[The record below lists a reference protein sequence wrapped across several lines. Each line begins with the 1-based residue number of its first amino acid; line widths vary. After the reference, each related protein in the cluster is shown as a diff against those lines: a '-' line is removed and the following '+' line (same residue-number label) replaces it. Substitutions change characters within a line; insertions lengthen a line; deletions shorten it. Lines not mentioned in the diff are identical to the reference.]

1 MLRRRSNRCGYTGS
15 VTPEERIQRLETSVQ
30 RLVAE
35 VERLPADVLY
45 REPSAG
51 AWPVMST
58 LAHVAEILP
67 YWAHQAE
74 SIARSPGAPFGRTA
88 EDPGRIAAVDQHSRD
103 ALEAIVAR
111 IRAGLDESV
120 RTLRSLPADAWA
132 KAGQHPTRGSMT
144 AADVIDRFLLDHV
157 EEHATQITATLA
169 ALSPSPR

>member
-1 MLRRRSNRCGYTGS
+1 MPRRRSNRSGYTGI

-30 RLVAE
+30 RLLAE

-45 REPSAG
+45 RETSAG
-51 AWPVMST
+51 EWPVMST

-111 IRAGLDESV
+111 IRASWTNQCA
-120 RTLRSLPADAWA
+120 RCA
-132 KAGQHPTRGSMT
+132 
-144 AADVIDRFLLDHV
+144 
-157 EEHATQITATLA
+157 
-169 ALSPSPR
+169 PSPPTPGPKPASTRPAAQ

>member
-1 MLRRRSNRCGYTGS
+1 M
-15 VTPEERIQRLETSVQ
+15 TPEERIQRLETSVQ

-35 VERLPADVLY
+35 VERLPANVLY

-51 AWPVMST
+51 EWPVMST

-111 IRAGLDESV
+111 IRASLDESV

-132 KAGQHPTRGSMT
+132 QAGQHPTRGSMT
-144 AADVIDRFLLDHV
+144 AADVIDRFLLNHV
-157 EEHATQITATLA
+157 EEHTTQITATLA